1 MLVYMR
7 NQSILGTVTKD
18 HAWSLHSHA
27 DQWENL
33 FQCWLYPLSHVR
45 GLSMHGYKN
54 KDA

>member
-18 HAWSLHSHA
+18 HTWSLHSHT

-33 FQCWLYPLSHVR
+33 FQCVGYNLVSCFGAVRAWL
-45 GLSMHGYKN
+45 
-54 KDA
+54 